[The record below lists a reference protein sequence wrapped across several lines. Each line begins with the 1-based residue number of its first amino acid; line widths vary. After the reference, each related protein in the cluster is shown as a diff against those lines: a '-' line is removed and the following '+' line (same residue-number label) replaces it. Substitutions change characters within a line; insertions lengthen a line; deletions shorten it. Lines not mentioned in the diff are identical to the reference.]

1 MCFEEIEDISM
12 YNFIHTESELC
23 EKCFQSLR
31 ARFINFYVG
40 DVKVLA
46 VYNYDD
52 TIKNLIYK
60 FKGCYDYE
68 LKNVFLERYLLYLRI
83 IYAGYVIVPVPSSKV
98 DDEKRGFNHVEEIF
112 KTLKLPMLCVLK
124 KEVKEKQS
132 SKSQKSRT
140 KIDKQIIIENK
151 EKLNGKKVLVVDDV
165 YTTGATLYKAISL
178 VKSASPKK
186 VHALVIAK
194 TIDLDKRNKKTI
206 FPKLY

>member
-1 MCFEEIEDISM
+1 M
-12 YNFIHTESELC
+12 
-23 EKCFQSLR
+23 
-31 ARFINFYVG
+31 
-40 DVKVLA
+40 
-46 VYNYDD
+46 
-52 TIKNLIYK
+52 IKNLIYK

-112 KTLKLPMLCVLK
+112 KTLKMPMLCVLK

-140 KIDKQIIIENK
+140 KIDKQIVIENK
-151 EKLNGKKVLVVDDV
+151 EKLNGKKVLIVDDV

-186 VHALVIAK
+186 VQALVIAK
-194 TIDLDKRNKKTI
+194 TIDLDKRNQKSI

>member
-1 MCFEEIEDISM
+1 M

-31 ARFINFYVG
+31 ARFINFYFG

-46 VYNYDD
+46 VYDYDD
-52 TIKNLIYK
+52 MIKNLIYK

-112 KTLKLPMLCVLK
+112 KTLKMPMLCVLK

-140 KIDKQIIIENK
+140 KIDKQIVIENK
-151 EKLNGKKVLVVDDV
+151 EKLNGKKVLIVDDV

-186 VHALVIAK
+186 VQALVIAK
-194 TIDLDKRNKKTI
+194 TIDLDKRNQKSI